1 MNEDFCGYGVA
12 IRTVSKSLNA
22 GRYGGYKQ
30 YDFIRKLRTAHA
42 NVHGALM
49 EGVMNSR
56 YIGEYTRAGSI

>member
-30 YDFIRKLRTAHA
+30 YDFIRKLCTAHD
-42 NVHGALM
+42 NVDRASVY
-49 EGVMNSR
+49 GVINSR
-56 YIGEYTRAGSI
+56 